1 MRCRLRLLGRPTRL
15 PERLE
20 DHPEVVPVIV
30 ETRRRDR
37 QHLGDPRAGAPHHIQ
52 NKAVHGVGLG
62 LQQRQHLA
70 LEQVRGHGVEGL
82 REQRPLVERLKTR
95 VAVLK
100 SPKPSRVLV
109 AQARFLC
116 Y

>member
-1 MRCRLRLLGRPTRL
+1 MLGRPTPL
-15 PERLE
+15 LERLE
-20 DHPEVVPVIV
+20 DHPEVVPVVV

-52 NKAVHGVGLG
+52 YKAVHGVGLG

-82 REQRPLVERLKTR
+82 PGATAACREAQNSRYGFEKPKT
-95 VAVLK
+95 LPG
-100 SPKPSRVLV
+100 SGGPS
-109 AQARFLC
+109 
-116 Y
+116 